1 MAYSVQRMKKHRKRG
16 ATTAK
21 FVVCIKNRGYP
32 ASLEKRK
39 LYRVIPDRLAEHHG
53 TLRII
58 DESGEDYLYPK
69 AFFAAVPL
77 PVAARRAVMAAA

>member
-1 MAYSVQRMKKHRKRG
+1 MRKPRKG
-16 ATTAK
+16 SATNAR

-39 LYRVIPDRLAEHHG
+39 LYRVIPDRLAERHG
-53 TLRII
+53 ALRVV